1 MKLIGTQ
8 VSQIW
13 GRQVE
18 RAKKTRRGRDQ
29 QLNMILSKN
38 QSLWILLLEEQS
50 LLLFL
55 LDSIQL
61 EVSLGLPFLH
71 YCRPAKRLKQD
82 GKDVHCIN
90 YNCHK
95 KNNKLRYDL
104 NAVDKN
110 NAFLTNVSFLQVFKL
125 CF

>member
-1 MKLIGTQ
+1 
-8 VSQIW
+8 
-13 GRQVE
+13 
-18 RAKKTRRGRDQ
+18 
-29 QLNMILSKN
+29 MILSKN

-55 LDSIQL
+55 LDPIQL
-61 EVSLGLPFLH
+61 EVSLELPFLH
-71 YCRPAKRLKQD
+71 CRPAKRLKQD

-95 KNNKLRYDL
+95 QNNKLRDDL

-110 NAFLTNVSFLQVFKL
+110 NAFLTNDSFLQVFIKL
-125 CF
+125 SFDNEIFGK